1 MDEHR
6 RSLTAQFCYTAF
18 AFMGSILEH
27 WFCLRWLHC
36 SACFQ
41 GVKFCDSALHVG
53 EDKALSVT
61 CAGLAS
67 TAMSSD
73 DCAASC
79 GFAAS
84 YTLRGN
90 MGTERRAP
98 SPRGL
103 YLGCIWLGLWHWLW
117 LWPLHLPLALA
128 LMFALMFDHV

>member
-98 SPRGL
+98 SPPRPIPGV
-103 YLGCIWLGLWHWLW
+103 
-117 LWPLHLPLALA
+117 HLAWPLALA
-128 LMFALMFDHV
+128 LALAFAFAIGFGFDVCLDV